1 MLNLHYDADI
11 RTLSITTLTSLILY
25 YNLYYTT
32 DHYLLQIFITYL
44 FSFFSATIVHNTI
57 HHPIFHNKLLNNL
70 YACKLSILYG
80 HPITTL
86 IPGHVLSHHQHTQ
99 LQRDIM
105 RTTKMNYSWNLM
117 NFIMFI
123 PTIIV
128 AINKHDYDY
137 FKNKASQQIKNRLY
151 REALFLFIFNCFIFY
166 TNPFNAFFFIYIPQL
181 FSKFSLI
188 SINLLQHDG
197 CDPPSDNNKYNFARN
212 FKGPILN
219 YLTCN
224 NGYHTIHH
232 MYPSK
237 HWSLYK
243 EMHENIVSENIHPNL
258 EWENI
263 LWYTFLTYIYPG
275 KRLKYDGSDYYT
287 VKGNCVD

>member
-1 MLNLHYDADI
+1 MLNLHYDADL
-11 RTLSITTLTSLILY
+11 RTLSITTLTSLLLFC
-25 YNLYYTT
+25 NLYYIS
-32 DHYLLQIFITYL
+32 HYYFKQIFITYL

-57 HHPIFHNKLLNNL
+57 HHPIFHNKILNNL
-70 YACKLSILYG
+70 YSCHLSILYG

-99 LQRDIM
+99 TNNDIM

-123 PTIIV
+123 PTIITD
-128 AINKHDYDY
+128 INKHDLEY
-137 FKNKASQQIKNRLY
+137 FRNKAPQQIKNRLY
-151 REALFLFIFNCFIFY
+151 REAITLLSFYCFIFY

-197 CDPPSDNNKYNFARN
+197 CDPPSDRNKYNFARN

-243 EMHENIVSENIHPNL
+243 EMHENIVADNIHPNL
-258 EWENI
+258 EWNNI
-263 LWYTFLTYIYPG
+263 LWYIFTTYIIPG
-275 KRLKYDGSDYYT
+275 KRLNYDRSDYYMI
-287 VKGNCVD
+287 KDNYVD